1 MTNTNIEVSQLKK
14 AFDYFDYPPPLTAVE
29 KDKLRQ
35 RKMKKHDV
43 AIMLV
48 HWFNALTWLF
58 MLATGGALII
68 SSFYKMAPDFY
79 IKIMRSLFGTAGNM
93 LEFHIWLGVFWI
105 IVFGAYTVFGYRKY
119 LRKKGLSK
127 VDLRKGDIWDK
138 FKNIQCM
145 LFGNPSLCIDKMDLI
160 WLKIRVLRI
169 LGKSEQPLPPQGSFN
184 GGQKLYGLLVALM
197 TPIIML
203 TGLIMAFHLGPIF
216 LIQWAIPIHFTAVG
230 LVVSGMIIHVYMG
243 AVLPEEKPSFFSM
256 VTGST
261 SELFLYKHHFNFW
274 KERILKQYEWRR
286 KTEGDIDLHN
296 LLPDRLAAEIDDKL
310 EEVKKQPEEPK
321 QVELERQKFWNPY
334 FAGVMLGLLFLFTY
348 FIFGR
353 GLGASSFLSRTG
365 TYIWNLIAPGYTHAN
380 VYWSHYFHH
389 GHTPLGNFMIP
400 EVLGLIL
407 GAYLSGKRAGR
418 NKFEINKGP
427 NISNLKRIIYAFIGG
442 GFMGLG
448 ARIARGC
455 TSGQGL
461 TGGITLA
468 VGAWMFVL
476 VAFATGYLSAY
487 IFRRLW
493 L

>member
-1 MTNTNIEVSQLKK
+1 MTNIEVSQLKK

-29 KDKLRQ
+29 KDIMRQ

-48 HWFNALTWLF
+48 HWFNAFTWIF

-79 IKIMRSLFGTAGNM
+79 VNIMRSLFGSAADM
-93 LEFHIWLGVFWI
+93 LQFHVWLGVLWI
-105 IVFGAYTVFGYRKY
+105 LVFGAYTVFGYRKY
-119 LRKKGLSK
+119 LRTKGLSK
-127 VDLRKGDIWDK
+127 VDLRKGDLWDK

-145 LFGNPSLCIDKMDLI
+145 LFGNPSLCIDKMDIL

-169 LGKSEQPLPPQGSFN
+169 LGKSDQPLPPQGSFN

-197 TPIIML
+197 TPIIMV

-230 LVVSGMIIHVYMG
+230 FVVSGMMIHVYMG

-274 KERILKQYEWRR
+274 KERIIKQYEWRR

-296 LLPDRLAAEIDDKL
+296 LLPDRLAAEIDSKL
-310 EEVKKQPEEPK
+310 EEVKKQPEEPES
-321 QVELERQKFWNPY
+321 VELERQKLWNPY

-348 FIFGR
+348 FVFGR

-389 GHTPLGNFMIP
+389 GHTPLGNFMIF
-400 EVLGLIL
+400 EVIGVII
-407 GAYLSGKRAGR
+407 GAYLSSRRAR
-418 NKFEINKGP
+418 RAKFEIYKGP
-427 NISNLKRIIYAFIGG
+427 RITNKTRIFMAFAGG
-442 GFMGLG
+442 ILMGLG
-448 ARIARGC
+448 ARVARGC

-461 TGGITLA
+461 TGGVTLA
-468 VGAWMFVL
+468 VGAWLFVL
-476 VAFATGYLSAY
+476 VAIGIGYVSAD
-487 IFRRLW
+487 IFRRYW